1 MSQEEDK
8 IRKVY
13 ISSCVATL
21 LSYNK
26 IHEKDLQENLSCKTG
41 QHEKEQKIFV
51 SRICKSKR
59 IIKIRRYIDKLYK

>member
-8 IRKVY
+8 IRKVN

-26 IHEKDLQENLSCKTG
+26 IHEKDLQANLSCKTG
-41 QHEKEQKIFV
+41 QHEKEQKNARL
-51 SRICKSKR
+51 SHM
-59 IIKIRRYIDKLYK
+59 